1 MYSDYMNY
9 KKDYYIKHKSWF
21 ILCSVAFLLGEH
33 LFLLKDKIPGFL
45 YYILLAAFYVFIF
58 FTNIHSDLIT
68 KIKNKKLH
76 HCSGGVFL
84 LKLFLV
90 TTAASILIV
99 AIHQHYSFK
108 ALLWIFIIEF
118 ITFWNGII
126 RTYLF
131 STQMGIKLR
140 IIGAL
145 CGMIPIAHLI
155 VLFKIIRT
163 VDYEIELE
171 TKKEELNESR
181 QNEQICKTKYPI
193 VMIHGV
199 FFRDSKKFNY
209 WGRIPDELIKNGA
222 QIFYGNHESASPIAK
237 SAEQLT
243 QRIKEI
249 LAETGAEKVNIIA
262 HSKGGLDSR
271 YMINKFNMENYIA
284 SLTTINTPHRGCE
297 FAEYLL
303 NEKFPENAKKAIAF
317 TYNNTLKMIGDKEP
331 DFLSAVTDLTKS
343 VCSKFNEEIKDSDKV
358 YYQSVGSILEN
369 HKGGRFPLNY
379 SYHIVKEFDGSND
392 GLVGENS
399 FEWGESFTLL
409 KPKGKR
415 GISHGD
421 MIDLNRENIP
431 DFDVREF
438 YVQLVADLKKK
449 GF

>member
-1 MYSDYMNY
+1 MYNKKNY
-9 KKDYYIKHKSWF
+9 NIKHKTWF
-21 ILCSVAFLLGEH
+21 IFCSLTFLLGEH
-33 LFLLKDKIPGFL
+33 TFILKDKIPDIFRF
-45 YYILLAAFYVFIF
+45 ILLAIFYFFIF
-58 FTNIHSDLIT
+58 IINIHPDIT
-68 KIKNKKLH
+68 NKIKNRKLH
-76 HCSGGVFL
+76 HCAGGVFL

-90 TTAASILIV
+90 TTASSILIV
-99 AIHQHYSFK
+99 FFYPHYSFK

-155 VLFKIIRT
+155 VLFKIIKT

-171 TKKEELNESR
+171 TKKEEINELR
-181 QNEQICKTKYPI
+181 KNEQICRTKYPI

-209 WGRIPDELIKNGA
+209 WGRIPEELEKNGA
-222 QIFYGNHESASPIAK
+222 RIFYGNHESANSVAK

-271 YMINKFNMENYIA
+271 YMISKCHMEDYIA

-303 NEKFPENAKKAIAF
+303 NEKFPEKTKKAIAF
-317 TYNNTLKMIGDKEP
+317 TYNNTLKILGDKEP
-331 DFLSAVTDLTKS
+331 DFLSAVTDLTKT
-343 VCSKFNEEIKDSDKV
+343 VCDKFNEEIKDSNKV
-358 YYQSVGSILEN
+358 YYQSVGSILETN
-369 HKGGRFPLNY
+369 KGGRFPLNY
-379 SYHIVKEFDGSND
+379 SYHIVKEFDGPND
-392 GLVGENS
+392 GLVGEKS
-399 FEWGESFTLL
+399 FEWGEKFTLL

-438 YVQLVADLKKK
+438 YVQLTADLKKK